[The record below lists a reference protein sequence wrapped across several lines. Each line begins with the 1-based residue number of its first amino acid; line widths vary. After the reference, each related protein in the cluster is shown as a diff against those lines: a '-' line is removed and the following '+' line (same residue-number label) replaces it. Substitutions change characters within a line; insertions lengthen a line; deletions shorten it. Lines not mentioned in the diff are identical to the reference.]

1 MIDNKYVDN
10 MVYCLGE
17 GCSDYFYQ
25 MAEHTMCPKCR
36 LRNG

>member
-1 MIDNKYVDN
+1 MLDNKQVEK
-10 MVYCLGE
+10 MMYCQKE

-25 MAEHTMCPKCR
+25 MGNYTMCPKCR

>member
-1 MIDNKYVDN
+1 MVDNKQVEK
-10 MVYCLGE
+10 MIYCQKD

-25 MAEHTMCPKCR
+25 MADYIICPKCR